1 MNSYDQHIK
10 HWKNHRKDNHYQQCG
25 FNFNET
31 VKSYSAIAE
40 KTAEGYYVGLLD
52 RAKQVSPIYADS
64 DDAVDFFRSLP
75 KDEQIKCAIYTDK
88 GMLFMR

>member
-1 MNSYDQHIK
+1 MSNYNQHIK

-25 FNFNET
+25 FHFNES

-40 KTAEGYYVGLLD
+40 KTAEGYYVGSLD
-52 RAKQVSPIYADS
+52 GATHISPIYADS
-64 DDAVDFFRSLP
+64 DDAVDYFHTLS

-88 GMLFMR
+88 GMLIMR